1 MADNRRH
8 RGPHPADASLFAP
21 AAWPTLQHTVH
32 DLSWL
37 LSRGYAAPSA
47 LKLTGDRRN
56 LAARQRL
63 AVMRSACGDEPL
75 ARRLRHRVSPEEVS
89 GRTLMIDG
97 FNLVTTMEAA
107 LAGGVLL
114 LGREGCLRDMAS
126 MHGSYRRVSE
136 TRPALEL
143 IRLEVERLQP
153 ARCCW
158 LLDRPVSNSGRLCE
172 MIRQSGSDLAFA
184 WEARLEND
192 PDVVLRDLP
201 AGQIAVTADSG
212 ILDQTAA
219 WLNLAPAIVAR
230 HIPDA
235 VPVPMAAL
243 CPPPAPRRPDA

>member
-1 MADNRRH
+1 MADHRRH

-21 AAWPTLQHTVH
+21 AAWPGLQHAVH

-47 LKLTGDRRN
+47 LKLTGDRRH

-63 AVMRSACGDEPL
+63 AVLRSACGDGAL
-75 ARRLRHRVSPEEVS
+75 ARRLQHRVSPEEVS

-97 FNLVTTMEAA
+97 FNLVTTIEAA

-136 TRPALEL
+136 TRPALAMIRQEIEL
-143 IRLEVERLQP
+143 LQP
-153 ARCCW
+153 VRCCW

-172 MIRQSGSDLAFA
+172 MIREAGSDLTFD
-184 WEARLEND
+184 WEAQLEND

-219 WLNLAPAIVAR
+219 WFNLAPVVVAR
-230 HIPDA
+230 DVPEA
-235 VPVPMAAL
+235 VPIPMAAL
-243 CPPPAPRRPDA
+243 CLPASQPPVD